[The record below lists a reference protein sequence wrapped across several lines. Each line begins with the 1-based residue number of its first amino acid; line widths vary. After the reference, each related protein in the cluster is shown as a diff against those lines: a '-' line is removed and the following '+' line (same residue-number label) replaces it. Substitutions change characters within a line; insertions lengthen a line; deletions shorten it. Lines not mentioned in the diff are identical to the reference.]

1 MKSKLA
7 YRISVFILFLLFLS
21 ACGSSPTTDNADE
34 TESETTSE
42 AEDVAEP
49 EEAEPEEA
57 MDEEMDESFTIGMMV
72 IASVP
77 ALEVVQ
83 DSFVETLAEGGY
95 VEGENL
101 TIIRGN
107 AEGDIATLSTIAQ
120 QFIDEGVDL
129 IVTTSTPAAQA
140 ALNAT
145 QDMADPLPII
155 FTTVTDPYAAGIATA
170 PDEHPDWMT
179 GSQIF
184 PPIEE
189 TFDTMIELNPDVDTI
204 GFLYNPAEAN
214 SVAQKDEAERIAAEY
229 NITMELATVSNSSE
243 IRTAAESLA
252 ARDIDFFYFSQDST
266 VASGSEA
273 VVQVANDNGI
283 PIITNDIPTVAKGG
297 AVAVGASLVEDGRQ
311 AGGMAI
317 AFLNGEADLAV
328 TDIQRV
334 GVFDYFI
341 NRAGAS
347 AQGLELTQ
355 ALIDRAIDQTPA
367 DFDGGTAEEEAEEEV
382 VEKGE
387 FTIGMMVIASV
398 PALEIVQASFIDT
411 MAAGGYVEGEN
422 LTIIRGNAEGDIATL
437 NTIAQQFID
446 EGVDLIV
453 TTSTPAAQA
462 ALNAT
467 QDMADPLPIIFTT
480 VTDPYAAGIATAPD
494 EHPDWMTG
502 SQIFPPIAET
512 FETMFELNPD
522 VATVGLLY
530 NPAEAN
536 SVAQTEVAEM
546 IAAEVGIVLE
556 IATVSNSSEIRTA
569 AESLAGRGIDM
580 FFFSQDS
587 TVASGSEAVVQV
599 ANDNGI
605 PIITNDIPTVAKGG
619 AVAVG
624 ASLVEDGRQAGEMAV
639 AFLDGSI
646 EIATTDIQR
655 VGVFDYFINRDG
667 AAAQGLELPQSLIDR
682 AIDQT
687 PEG

>member
-1 MKSKLA
+1 MKQKFLRLLVISMALLWFLA
-7 YRISVFILFLLFLS
+7 
-21 ACGSSPTTDNADE
+21 ACSSPST
-34 TESETTSE
+34 TESPETDTETAVEPTDAPAEPTE
-42 AEDVAEP
+42 APEAAEP
-49 EEAEPEEA
+49 EVEEA
-57 MDEEMDESFTIGMMV
+57 ASEDITIGMMV
-72 IASVP
+72 IAPIP
-77 ALEVVQ
+77 ALETVQ
-83 DSFVETLAEGGY
+83 ASFIETLAEGGY
-95 VEGENL
+95 VEGDNL
-101 TIIRGN
+101 TIIRAN
-107 AEGDIATLSTIAQ
+107 AEGDIATLNTIAQ

-145 QDMADPLPII
+145 QDMADPIPII

-170 PDEHPDWMT
+170 PDEHPAWMT
-179 GSQIF
+179 GSQMF
-184 PPIEE
+184 PPLEE
-189 TFDTMIELNPDVDTI
+189 TFDTMLEINPNLTTI

-214 SVAQKDEAERIAAEY
+214 SAAQTEVVKQIAEERG
-229 NITMELATVSNSSE
+229 ITLEIATVSNSSE
-243 IRTAAESLA
+243 IKTAAESLA
-252 ARDIDFFYFSQDST
+252 GLGIDFFYFTQDST

-273 VVQVANDNGI
+273 IVQVANDNGI

-297 AVAVGASLVEDGRQ
+297 SAAVGASLREDGRV
-311 AGGMAI
+311 AGEMAV
-317 AFLNGEADLAV
+317 AFLNGEIDLAT

-347 AQGLELTQ
+347 AQGIELP
-355 ALIDRAIDQTPA
+355 ASLIERAIDQTPA
-367 DFDGGTAEEEAEEEV
+367 DFEDSAEPMEEE
-382 VEKGE
+382 EKGD

-398 PALEIVQASFIDT
+398 PALELVQASFIET
-411 MAAGGYVEGEN
+411 LAEGGYVEGEN

-467 QDMADPLPIIFTT
+467 QDMTEPIPIIFTT

-494 EHPDWMTG
+494 DHPAWMTG
-502 SQIFPPIAET
+502 SQIFPPLEET
-512 FETMFELNPD
+512 FDTMLEINPD
-522 VATVGLLY
+522 VSRIGFLY

-536 SVAQTEVAEM
+536 SVAQTEAVQA
-546 IAAEVGIVLE
+546 IADERGITLE

-569 AESLAGRGIDM
+569 AESLAGLDID
-580 FFFSQDS
+580 FFYFTQDS

-599 ANDNGI
+599 ANEYGI

-619 AVAVG
+619 AVALG
-624 ASLVEDGRQAGEMAV
+624 ASLAEDGRQAGEMAA
-639 AFLDGSI
+639 AFLDGTLD
-646 EIATTDIQR
+646 IATTDIQR
-655 VGVFDYFINRDG
+655 VGVFDYFINRAG
-667 AAAQGLELPQSLIDR
+667 AEAQGIELPQSLIDR

-687 PEG
+687 P